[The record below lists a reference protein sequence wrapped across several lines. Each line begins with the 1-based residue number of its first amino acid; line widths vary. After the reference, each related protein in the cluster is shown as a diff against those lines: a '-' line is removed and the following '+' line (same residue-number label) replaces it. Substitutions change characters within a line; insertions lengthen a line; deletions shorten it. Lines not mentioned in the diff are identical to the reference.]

1 MESRQASKQMFV
13 DEEFPP
19 RKSSIYNDWNV
30 IDKKRLDY
38 YSGLTWMR
46 TSELNFHLGLQNEN
60 ITPNDV
66 RQGTIGNCYFLS
78 AISSLA
84 QYP

>member
-1 MESRQASKQMFV
+1 
-13 DEEFPP
+13 
-19 RKSSIYNDWNV
+19 
-30 IDKKRLDY
+30 
-38 YSGLTWMR
+38 MR

-84 QYP
+84 QYPQRVMNLFVNLEYTKIGMYIIRLYVNGEAKNIVVDDFVPVDPYT